1 MRVVDLSRVLAGPYC
16 TMVLADLGADV
27 VKVERPAGG
36 DETRSWGPPFAG
48 GEAAY
53 YLSVNRGK
61 RSCAID
67 LSQPEGRDL
76 ALELCAGAD
85 AVIENFKVGGADRL
99 GVGYEAVR
107 ERNPR
112 VVYCSI
118 TGFGSEREPPGRPGY
133 DFVAQAE
140 SGLMSITGPADG
152 QPYKVGVAL
161 VDVLAGLHAA
171 AGILA
176 GLHGGEGARIEVPL
190 LDSGLA
196 GTVNVAQN
204 ALVTG
209 AEPGRYG
216 NAHPNI
222 VPYETFETA
231 SGQIAIAAANDGL
244 FGALCRVLGLDDLAA
259 DERFVSN
266 AARVEHRGE
275 LIPMLAARL
284 RERPAEEWLSEL
296 DAAGVPVGKVRT
308 VPEALAAAAAA
319 GRPATLTVEHPS
331 AGPLDLVGSPIWGV
345 TTERAGAAPAL
356 GTAHEGGARGA
367 RALDLRDRRAGR
379 ARDRPDFLVR
389 FVGRRRRRPRLLR
402 QRRDRQRP
410 SGGRL
415 HDLGRLV
422 R

>member
-1 MRVVDLSRVLAGPYC
+1 
-16 TMVLADLGADV
+16 MVLADLGADV
-27 VKVERPAGG
+27 VKVERPEGG
-36 DETRSWGPPFAG
+36 DETRSWGPPFSG

-67 LSQPEGRDL
+67 LSQPEGREL

-140 SGLMSITGPADG
+140 SGLMSVTGPADG
-152 QPYKVGVAL
+152 PPYKVGVAL

-209 AEPGRYG
+209 TEPARYG

-222 VPYETFETA
+222 VPYQTFDTA
-231 SGQIAIAAANDGL
+231 SGPIAIAAANDGL
-244 FGALCRVLGLDDLAA
+244 FGALCGALGRDELAA
-259 DERFVSN
+259 DARFASN
-266 AARVEHRGE
+266 AARVEHRTE
-275 LIPMLAARL
+275 LIPLLAARL
-284 RERPAEEWLSEL
+284 RERPAEEWLPAL

-308 VPEALAAAAAA
+308 VPEALAAAAEA

-331 AGPLDLVGSPIWGV
+331 AGPLELVASPIWGP
-345 TTERAGAAPAL
+345 TTDDPAPPPLL
-356 GTAHEGGARGA
+356 GEHTREV
-367 RALDLRDRRAGR
+367 LEE
-379 ARDRPDFLVR
+379 
-389 FVGRRRRRPRLLR
+389 
-402 QRRDRQRP
+402 
-410 SGGRL
+410 
-415 HDLGRLV
+415 LGRPAADIEALAERGVV
-422 R
+422 RLA